1 MANSDFLLTV
11 DGETADVRSLMCHFQ
26 NEPYPGGRMYQLI
39 IRDTDVLSTAKK
51 EFGLGTHREP
61 AGSRQTNFLSYL
73 FPMIGMKCGRSDLRF
88 WANTIAEI
96 NVSEDKVLMK
106 GVCSPQNEVP
116 ASS

>member
-1 MANSDFLLTV
+1 MANRDFLLTV
-11 DGETADVRSLMCHFQ
+11 DGEAADVCSLMCHFQ

-61 AGSRQTNFLSYL
+61 DASRQTKLLSYL

-96 NVSEDKVLMK
+96 DVSEDKVLMK
-106 GVCSPQNEVP
+106 GICSLQNEAP
-116 ASS
+116 KSS